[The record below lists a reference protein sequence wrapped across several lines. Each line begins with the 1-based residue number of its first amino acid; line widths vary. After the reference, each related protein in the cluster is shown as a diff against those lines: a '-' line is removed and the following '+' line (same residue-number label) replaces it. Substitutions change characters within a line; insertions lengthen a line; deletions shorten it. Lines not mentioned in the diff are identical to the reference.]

1 MESASSIVPS
11 WVGGDLMWK
20 KRADRWS
27 GTKWRP
33 LEAWN
38 ASRGSKKPVIPL
50 EAEEQ
55 VALVNCSNMR
65 QWGTYFFHV
74 PNERVNK
81 LEAIRG
87 KQQGV
92 RAGVPDNWL
101 ILRRA
106 YGGVDYSGLV
116 IELKRRDATKSAL
129 KLEQQDWL
137 SKTGGQGFLACVCC
151 GAAEAIKVLDAYW
164 MHRLETVL
172 GVTHIMDQAWP
183 HTWVPKRWQE

>member
-1 MESASSIVPS
+1 M
-11 WVGGDLMWK
+11 K
-20 KRADRWS
+20 K
-27 GTKWRP
+27 TT
-33 LEAWN
+33 WN

-55 VALVNCSNMR
+55 VALVNCANMR

-74 PNERVNK
+74 PNERVDK

-101 ILRRA
+101 ILRREFW
-106 YGGVDYSGLV
+106 DTKYSGLV

-129 KLEQQDWL
+129 KLEQEDWL
-137 SKTGGQGFLACVCC
+137 GKVAGQGFLSFVCC
-151 GAAEAIKVLDAYW
+151 GAEEAIKVLDAYW

-172 GVTHIMDQAWP
+172 NVTHATSQDRP
-183 HTWVPKRWQE
+183 YVWVPKEWVK

>member
-1 MESASSIVPS
+1 MKNKS
-11 WVGGDLMWK
+11 
-20 KRADRWS
+20 
-27 GTKWRP
+27 
-33 LEAWN
+33 WN

-101 ILRRA
+101 ILRREYA
-106 YGGVDYSGLV
+106 DTKYSGLV
-116 IELKRRDATKSAL
+116 IELKRRNATKSAL
-129 KLEQQDWL
+129 KLEQQIWL
-137 SKTGGQGFLACVCC
+137 AKVGGQGFLSMVCA
-151 GAAEAIKVLDAYW
+151 GAEQAILALDAYW

-172 GVTHIMDQAWP
+172 GVSHVLDPAFKHM
-183 HTWVPKRWQE
+183 WVPKEWVK